1 MPVLTKPAQLQELTT
16 SCVREYLVTNEAV
29 TKQGDSTRA
38 YEEAIVHLI
47 DDNTW
52 QYESVK
58 AVFDPLIEEYET
70 AFDLAYAAYFAL
82 CTYYR
87 RFGLKQDL
95 NLLLNSPKPGFA
107 DKVSYGFMVLMC
119 KKMLDANDWSL
130 IDEADRLCD
139 PEVMGY
145 NYGVPHC
152 FAEYVADA
160 CENNEARVSYYI
172 KEYMQKALAR
182 VNDAI
187 KQSNGYPKFYITRAR
202 LLNIKALYGE
212 PENRASYFSQ
222 VQHDVSLAVSKEK
235 DQKKQVTYQ
244 LLGVQMQSK
253 YYERSLSQS
262 LKRQEETI
270 DAQIKENNVKNL
282 EFLSFFSGIMGLLI
296 AGTQLMM
303 GLKFAEG
310 ATLLVALTGCL
321 ITAFGAIGF
330 VLHSGWKRIV
340 VNVVI
345 VLIGLA
351 LTVFAMLYGGRY
363 AL

>member
-1 MPVLTKPAQLQELTT
+1 MSVLTKPAQLQELTT
-16 SCVREYLVTNEAV
+16 EYVREYLSTNAAI
-29 TKQGDSTRA
+29 TQQGDGTRA
-38 YEEAIVHLI
+38 YEEAVVHLV
-47 DDNTW
+47 DDNGW
-52 QYESVK
+52 KYETVG
-58 AVFDPLIEEYET
+58 AVFEPLIEEYET
-70 AFDLAYAAYFAL
+70 APDMAYAAYFTL

-95 NLLLNSPKPGFA
+95 NLLLNKPKPGFA
-107 DKVSYGFMVLMC
+107 DKVSYDFMMLMC
-119 KKMLDANDWSL
+119 KKMLDPNDWSL

-139 PEVMGY
+139 PKVMGY

-160 CENNEARVSYYI
+160 CENNEARVSYFI
-172 KEYMQKALAR
+172 KEYMQNALDR

-253 YYERSLSQS
+253 YYEKSLSQS
-262 LKRQEETI
+262 MKRQEEII

-340 VNVVI
+340 VNAII
-345 VLIGLA
+345 VLIGVA